1 MKTKILILIP
11 FIFIAC
17 KEIDIEK
24 VAKEDNLSGEKKDYL
39 IACEK
44 YDNARSCNGIAAA
57 YSRGEGAVKNDDKAL
72 LYYEKA
78 CNLAIKLNP
87 DELQKIQ
94 SEIGF
99 FPCEIAGGEYAK
111 KVKKG
116 FKDGSEDKALEFYKK
131 TCLNGFD
138 DYFSCSY
145 VAKNYEQRQK
155 YSQAREY
162 YLRARLKRSLG
173 SFGQLFK

>member
-1 MKTKILILIP
+1 M
-11 FIFIAC
+11 
-17 KEIDIEK
+17 DIEK

-44 YDNARSCNGIAAA
+44 YDNARSCNAIAAA
-57 YSRGEGAVKNDDKAL
+57 YSRGESAVKNEDKAL

-87 DELQKIQ
+87 DEIQKIQ

-99 FPCEIAGGEYAK
+99 WPCSSAAVSYGEKAE
-111 KVKKG
+111 KG
-116 FKDGSEDKALEFYKK
+116 FKDGSEDKALELDKK
-131 TCLNGFD
+131 DCLNGFD
-138 DYFSCSY
+138 DALMSCFD
-145 VAKNYEQRQK
+145 VAEHYKERQK

-162 YLRARLKRSLG
+162 YLRSCLKSWFCLG
-173 SFGQLFK
+173 SNYLEILYK